1 MGAPVAT
8 LGKGFGLLALQEGRE
23 GMQTPPRGWR
33 FEHILHELRMCFYIC
48 FQAFLDDL
56 LASCLARGP
65 AGRGW
70 GEGKLI
76 LNVDLTYSKSNLNL
90 I

>member
-1 MGAPVAT
+1 MKIPEHAQVSNV
-8 LGKGFGLLALQEGRE
+8 
-23 GMQTPPRGWR
+23 
-33 FEHILHELRMCFYIC
+33 FEHV
-48 FQAFLDDL
+48 QAFLDDL